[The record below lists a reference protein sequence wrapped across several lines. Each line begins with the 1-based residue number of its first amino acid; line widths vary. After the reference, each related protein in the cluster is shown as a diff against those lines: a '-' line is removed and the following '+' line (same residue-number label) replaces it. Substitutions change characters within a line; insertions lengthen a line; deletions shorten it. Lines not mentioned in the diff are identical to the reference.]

1 MAKHERPEDIRREE
15 FSKTGKPM
23 VPATPRDVVHIR
35 VGSFVLIFAFAIG
48 VLGLI
53 AHAPVITWV
62 AGAVAVITIIDM
74 VLAARRQKAR
84 GAGEAG

>member
-1 MAKHERPEDIRREE
+1 MAQQERPEDVRHEE
-15 FSKTGKPM
+15 FDAKGKPM

-35 VGSFVLIFAFAIG
+35 AGSFILVFCFAIG

-53 AHAPVITWV
+53 AHVPVMTWV
-62 AGAVAVITIIDM
+62 VGVVAVITVIDM
-74 VLAARRQKAR
+74 VLALRRQKTR